1 MNDDHDLLIMLLLLA
16 MMAVVIWIDHVDG
29 PILGPTQQ
37 GAQP

>member
-16 MMAVVIWIDHVDG
+16 MMAFVIWIDHIDG
-29 PILGPTQQ
+29 PILAPIQQ